1 MSDASGVDAGPG
13 LPAHLHED
21 SRGRPILDLRGS
33 FRPAALADLP
43 DLTDDERAMAAR
55 TWRGRM
61 ANEHASA
68 QVFAG
73 LVPQLMAAAVD
84 ADLLAQLPA
93 MIADELR
100 HAEQCAGVVV
110 ALGHAPIALLP
121 PITPLP
127 VHADVG
133 PLEGALRNVLSVCC
147 MSETVAVS
155 VIRAEHAEL
164 EGTALGGVLGLI
176 LADEIQHAR
185 FGWGLLGR
193 LAPRLD
199 RAARERLGAYVEVA
213 LRHQVAWELPKL
225 PVHLGLR
232 AEVAAAGVCDGGL
245 ARELFFATVEDVIV
259 PQLEAAGIPARAAWA
274 RAQA

>member
-1 MSDASGVDAGPG
+1 MQS
-13 LPAHLHED
+13 
-21 SRGRPILDLRGS
+21 
-33 FRPAALADLP
+33 
-43 DLTDDERAMAAR
+43 
-55 TWRGRM
+55 
-61 ANEHASA
+61 
-68 QVFAG
+68 
-73 LVPQLMAAAVD
+73 AVD

-185 FGWGLLGR
+185 FGWGMLGR

-199 RAARERLGAYVEVA
+199 DCAREGFPELSPAEFVA
-213 LRHQVAWELPKL
+213 FFLRHMKGASDQPVARVEFKI
-225 PVHLGLR
+225 
-232 AEVAAAGVCDGGL
+232 GG
-245 ARELFFATVEDVIV
+245 AR
-259 PQLEAAGIPARAAWA
+259 
-274 RAQA
+274 